1 MDELLSMWQQY
12 QLTGHFNVHDL
23 PPELLKQGTKLS
35 FQPKQTVVSRG
46 DFPSDVYFVLSGE
59 AVGLREYADGNEYS
73 YFQLDENKGVVGL
86 LEVIAQKEHAI
97 ATVIAKTPLEVL
109 RLPAVTIYR
118 RLQTDVDLMRKC
130 MAWLAQDLY
139 TRSGNDGLF
148 YYAKAIDRVRFYL
161 VTYYEQ
167 KSHLLATTKEN
178 ELVVAASYQEI
189 AKQLG
194 ISVRTVGRVIQKLRL
209 ADEVSTDKKKIFLSP
224 HQYKQML
231 LKIEF

>member
-1 MDELLSMWQQY
+1 M
-12 QLTGHFNVHDL
+12 
-23 PPELLKQGTKLS
+23 
-35 FQPKQTVVSRG
+35 
-46 DFPSDVYFVLSGE
+46 VYKRCS
-59 AVGLREYADGNEYS
+59 
-73 YFQLDENKGVVGL
+73 K
-86 LEVIAQKEHAI
+86 
-97 ATVIAKTPLEVL
+97 
-109 RLPAVTIYR
+109 
-118 RLQTDVDLMRKC
+118 
-130 MAWLAQDLY
+130 
-139 TRSGNDGLF
+139 GLF